1 MNMELNQDGSQVI
14 PKDEE
19 QGDTSPSAQANDWEK
34 RYKDTQWF
42 ATKKNQALIDFARTQ
57 VEKDPVSVKDI
68 PDKDVQKKI
77 LQDKWGV
84 DSIDE
89 LETLYPEVL
98 KSSGGKKEWE
108 DEEDKLATLE
118 KKVKLMEYKETKT
131 KTQEAISEIK
141 STYKDI
147 IATIDGFDEKLLEEM
162 KYISQDLSPKER
174 VSKAF
179 KVIASSIEANDVYS
193 LLQGLTAPKASE
205 KEAISQEALTKAQN
219 DILSYMWVKKKN

>member
-1 MNMELNQDGSQVI
+1 MELNQDGSQVI
-14 PKDEE
+14 PKEE
-19 QGDTSPSAQANDWEK
+19 GQGDTSPSAQANDWEK

-57 VEKDPVSVKDI
+57 VEKDPVSIKDI

-98 KSSGGKKEWE
+98 KVGGKNKEQE

-131 KTQEAISEIK
+131 KTQDAISEIK
-141 STYKDI
+141 STYKDV

-174 VSKAF
+174 VSRAF
-179 KVIASSIEANDVYS
+179 KVIASSVEANDVYS
-193 LLQGLTAPKASE
+193 LLQGLTVPKTSE
-205 KEAISQEALTKAQN
+205 KETISQEALTKAQN

>member
-1 MNMELNQDGSQVI
+1 MNVELNQDGSQVI
-14 PKDEE
+14 PKDWE
-19 QGDTSPSAQANDWEK
+19 QGENSPSAQANDWEK

-57 VEKDPVSVKDI
+57 VEKDPASIKEI

-89 LETLYPEVL
+89 LETLYPEAL
-98 KSSGGKKEWE
+98 KIGKGKNEQE
-108 DEEDKLATLE
+108 DEEDKFATLE
-118 KKVKLMEYKETKT
+118 RKVKLMEYKEAKT
-131 KTQEAISEIK
+131 KTQDAIEEIK
-141 STYKDI
+141 STYKDV

-174 VSKAF
+174 VNKAF
-179 KVIASSIEANDVYS
+179 KVIASSVDVSDVYS
-193 LLQGLTAPKASE
+193 LLQGLTAPKANQKETISE
-205 KEAISQEALTKAQN
+205 EALTKAQN

>member
-1 MNMELNQDGSQVI
+1 MELNQDGSQVI
-14 PKDEE
+14 PKDEG
-19 QGDTSPSAQANDWEK
+19 QGDASPSAQANDWEK

-57 VEKDPVSVKDI
+57 VEKDPVSIKDV

-98 KSSGGKKEWE
+98 KVGGKDKEQE
-108 DEEDKLATLE
+108 DEEDKFATLE

-131 KTQEAISEIK
+131 KTQDAISEIK
-141 STYKDI
+141 STYKDV

-179 KVIASSIEANDVYS
+179 KVVASGVEASDVYS
-193 LLQGLTAPKASE
+193 LLQGLTAPKSSE
-205 KEAISQEALTKAQN
+205 KETISQEALTKAQN